1 MKIIIEKNTIQD
13 KANKCIKQLMT
24 NCIANYRSSK
34 TNVDNV
40 EMKTQE

>member
-1 MKIIIEKNTIQD
+1 MTIIIEKNTIRD
-13 KANKCIKQLMT
+13 KANKCIKQVT

-40 EMKTQE
+40 EMKIQE